1 VTFAQ
6 LGYGSAVSITIFL
19 IIGIFVVAY
28 MTVFKVEA
36 S

>member
-1 VTFAQ
+1 VAI
-6 LGYGSAVSITIFL
+6 AIFL

-28 MTVFKVEA
+28 MTLFKVEA